1 MKIVMLIIRWFVS
14 WFGMREEPKTTV
26 AVGPARK
33 RSMTPCH
40 VSLYASGNP
49 PMAKVIPF
57 PSVPRA
63 RVPKFDEHD
72 TLKDLSLPDA
82 PA

>member
-1 MKIVMLIIRWFVS
+1 MKLVMLIIRWFMA
-14 WFGMREEPKTTV
+14 WFGRRDEPKTTV
-26 AVGPARK
+26 PAEPVRK

-40 VSLYASGNP
+40 VPLYASGNP

-63 RVPKFDEHD
+63 RVPNFDERD
-72 TLKDLSLPDA
+72 TLKDLSLPDT